1 MRASRNRLAKAR
13 PGVSLIEALLVV
25 LILSATAAVAIFN
38 VSSIKTVDP
47 SRQSAQSFVATGSVY
62 GSGSS

>member
-13 PGVSLIEALLVV
+13 PCVSLIETLLVV

-62 GSGSS
+62 GPGSS